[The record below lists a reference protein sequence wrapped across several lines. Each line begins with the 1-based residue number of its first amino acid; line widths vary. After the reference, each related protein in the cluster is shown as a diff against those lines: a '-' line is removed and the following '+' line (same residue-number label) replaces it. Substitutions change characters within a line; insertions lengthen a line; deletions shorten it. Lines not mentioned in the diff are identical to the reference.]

1 MISVKNI
8 LQLPA
13 LKSLEIVAGQ
23 SGIENKVGYVTV
35 MEVPDIIRWLQGND
49 FLITSLYSV
58 REDVKVQ
65 CSLIEELSKSSCSCV
80 AIKTGQY
87 VKDISEELKQ
97 TADECGLPLIKIPYD
112 VPYID
117 IIMTIMTSILEEKNM
132 DAIIEKYI
140 KDVIFDS
147 YDDES
152 LMIERGRPLGI
163 LVEENFYI
171 SMNFSFP
178 KGFEPN
184 QKDMDNLVRA
194 GKTLAHFTSH
204 HSEISY
210 DALLF
215 MKNHISVIFESLSRE
230 AIIKSLSFIEKE
242 ALKQLQ
248 YYLPDIP
255 IKVGFGTIEK
265 NLQGI
270 KHTYFNSLKAI
281 RTGNLFQP
289 EERVYYYEDMEMYCI
304 LNNIITDDTKEFS
317 HKILNKITSKEI
329 RNTLNAYYE
338 CNANIEKTAER
349 LYMHKNT
356 IKYRLLKI
364 QEMTGLDIKNND
376 ENFKLYLAVLIDKIH
391 KNGK

>member
-230 AIIKSLSFIEKE
+230 AIIKKPFFHRKGSF
-242 ALKQLQ
+242 
-248 YYLPDIP
+248 
-255 IKVGFGTIEK
+255 
-265 NLQGI
+265 
-270 KHTYFNSLKAI
+270 
-281 RTGNLFQP
+281 
-289 EERVYYYEDMEMYCI
+289 
-304 LNNIITDDTKEFS
+304 
-317 HKILNKITSKEI
+317 
-329 RNTLNAYYE
+329 
-338 CNANIEKTAER
+338 KT
-349 LYMHKNT
+349 T
-356 IKYRLLKI
+356 
-364 QEMTGLDIKNND
+364 
-376 ENFKLYLAVLIDKIH
+376 AVLLAGYTYKSGIWHYRK
-391 KNGK
+391 KFAGN